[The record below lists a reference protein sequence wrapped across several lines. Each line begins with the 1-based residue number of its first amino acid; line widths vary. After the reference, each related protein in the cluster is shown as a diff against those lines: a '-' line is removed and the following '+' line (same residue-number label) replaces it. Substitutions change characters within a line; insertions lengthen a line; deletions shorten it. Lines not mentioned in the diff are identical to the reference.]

1 MPLDVIKIKN
11 IFLAAL
17 EIPGLAER
25 HSYVDVECGTDIELR
40 EYVLGMLAA
49 HERHLTPVPEGPT
62 KADPQHQLK
71 PSPLL
76 TPGTIIDGRYKIIEL
91 IAEGGMGAVYR
102 ANRITDLRMQ
112 VAIKV
117 IKPGMGSQQV
127 LARFNIERQALA
139 IMKHEN
145 IASVLDAGSTTDGLP
160 YFVMELVK
168 GLSITRFCDEN
179 KLSVQERLELFEK
192 VCSAVQHAHQ
202 KGIVHRD
209 LKPSNIL
216 VALYDDKPVP
226 KVIDFGLA
234 KALHQPLTEDTLH
247 TSFGAFVGTWQYT
260 APEQA
265 QLNNLDI
272 DTRADIY
279 SLGVILYEFLTGN
292 TPVERQRIT
301 NAAYN
306 EVLRMIREEEPPKP
320 STKIHSSAHLPSIAA
335 LRRSEPLQLE
345 RMIRGELDWIVMKA
359 LEKDR
364 NRRYG
369 TASELGKDVIAFLK
383 GENISAAP
391 PNIRYRAGRFYQKH
405 RRKIWAASLLA
416 AVIIIGAVVST
427 IGWVTASREQ
437 SRADQNAEIIQAVN
451 GFLLND
457 LLKEADP
464 NVQVKPSQGFVS
476 NITVLNA
483 LDRAAIRVGDRF
495 RNNPLIEAEIRF
507 TIGKTYQGLG
517 EFKKAL
523 LHFEIAERLLRGQNG
538 GNNPKRIDTL
548 SELGSTSISL
558 SSFKE
563 AEKFLLEAVS
573 TSNNVFGANDRRS
586 LKAKYLLAL
595 NYTYTNNNVLARQL
609 FSEILASQKSLLT
622 IFHLDTLYTQRELAS
637 LLADDGEALKASK
650 MLEEVLLY
658 LPGQLGNEHPEV
670 IVTSNN
676 YAYCL
681 QGLSKYPE
689 AEKIML
695 DVVDK
700 STKLFGINN
709 ATTLK
714 YQTQLASV
722 LYDSG
727 KYSDANKIFATI
739 VPIMRVVNGSVANET
754 LAAIQGYGAS
764 LIMTKDYPQAEKMLL
779 EAYEGCKLTFG
790 LNSGQAATVL
800 ENMVSLYRHSNDK
813 NKMDHYKSML
823 DKVKEEIKK
832 AGSVVPDASKS
843 KLDLNPNQGETHA
856 RRTETGS

>member
-573 TSNNVFGANDRRS
+573 TSG
-586 LKAKYLLAL
+586 L
-595 NYTYTNNNVLARQL
+595 Q
-609 FSEILASQKSLLT
+609 
-622 IFHLDTLYTQRELAS
+622 
-637 LLADDGEALKASK
+637 
-650 MLEEVLLY
+650 
-658 LPGQLGNEHPEV
+658 PPE
-670 IVTSNN
+670 
-676 YAYCL
+676 
-681 QGLSKYPE
+681 
-689 AEKIML
+689 
-695 DVVDK
+695 
-700 STKLFGINN
+700 
-709 ATTLK
+709 
-714 YQTQLASV
+714 
-722 LYDSG
+722 
-727 KYSDANKIFATI
+727 
-739 VPIMRVVNGSVANET
+739 
-754 LAAIQGYGAS
+754 
-764 LIMTKDYPQAEKMLL
+764 PQ
-779 EAYEGCKLTFG
+779 
-790 LNSGQAATVL
+790 
-800 ENMVSLYRHSNDK
+800 
-813 NKMDHYKSML
+813 
-823 DKVKEEIKK
+823 
-832 AGSVVPDASKS
+832 
-843 KLDLNPNQGETHA
+843 
-856 RRTETGS
+856 